1 LKSIIEGEN
10 IISPSLKGK
19 NFRELDDSISWRNPL
34 FNSFFDSAKINPT
47 AHKTDLLVDAF
58 EFVCALI
65 LLVLF
70 APIMIATAIAIRFS
84 SKGSVFYKQ
93 IRVGKNGKHFNIYKF
108 RSMIQNAEVHTGIT
122 LSWEGDPRITKLG
135 EFLRKSHI
143 DELPQLLNILK
154 GEMSFIGPRPERPEF
169 TDVYVQDITNYRVR
183 ENVKPGI
190 TGLAQIACV
199 YDAKA
204 PDKLKYD
211 LLYILHKDSYLL
223 NLLIAWY
230 TAKKMLFL
238 KGTAELV

>member
-10 IISPSLKGK
+10 IVSPSLRGK
-19 NFRELDDSISWRNPL
+19 NFREIDDTISWLNPL
-34 FNSFFDSAKINPT
+34 FNSFFFSAKINPT
-47 AHKTDLLVDAF
+47 ASKKDLLVDCF
-58 EFVCALI
+58 EFVCAVF
-65 LLVLF
+65 LVLVF
-70 APIMIATAIAIRFS
+70 APIMIATAIAIRIS

-93 IRVGKNGKHFNIYKF
+93 IRVGKNGEHFEIYKF

-122 LSWEGDPRITKLG
+122 LSWQGDPRITKLG
-135 EFLRKSHI
+135 DFLRKSHI

-199 YDAKA
+199 YDAEA
-204 PDKLKYD
+204 PEKLKYD

-230 TAKKMLFL
+230 TAKKILFL
-238 KGTAELV
+238 KSTAGLV